1 MPRERWI
8 NLGQLV
14 IEYVDETGGDAVFDV
29 GGEALHG
36 S

>member
-1 MPRERWI
+1 
-8 NLGQLV
+8 LV
-14 IEYVDETGGDAVFDV
+14 IEYVDEARGDAVFDV